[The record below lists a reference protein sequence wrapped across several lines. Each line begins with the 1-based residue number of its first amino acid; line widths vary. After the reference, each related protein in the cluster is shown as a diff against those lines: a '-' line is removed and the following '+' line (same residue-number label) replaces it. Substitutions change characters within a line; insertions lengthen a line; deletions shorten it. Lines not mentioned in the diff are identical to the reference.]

1 METDW
6 GTTWQAL
13 SKLWANPGPNSD
25 AAAGAAAGAQ
35 PPGFAS
41 WEKMS
46 AEFAAAAQAYLA
58 AVAAGRGPAAARV
71 LGDFLRDQFS
81 ALPSPLA
88 GIVAPA
94 VAVAVAVAAA
104 PQATFADI
112 PAFGAT
118 REHQLRWQ
126 RMLDAAHGIEEAQ
139 RRLQRLWSDA
149 LREAAAEFTQRL
161 APSRDGP
168 TNVKADAARMDAP
181 LRELYDLW
189 IDCAEDAYAR
199 AAHTDEFCRGL
210 ADAVNAGSA
219 VRRELQAAVEHASK
233 LLDLPTRS
241 EIDTLARRLRDVE
254 AALRR
259 QPVAASAAAAP
270 AAPARK
276 RRSHK
281 ERAASTK
288 RGSPKSRA
296 RKPPGARR

>member
-25 AAAGAAAGAQ
+25 AAAG
-35 PPGFAS
+35 
-41 WEKMS
+41 
-46 AEFAAAAQAYLA
+46 AAAAQAYLA

-88 GIVAPA
+88 GIVAP
-94 VAVAVAVAAA
+94 AVAVAVAAA